1 MTSPQG
7 GRLGEIIIATRHL
20 FLDFDGPICSIFA
33 GLKPATIA
41 DTLRELITSHGITL
55 PADIAA
61 ASDPFEV
68 FVWAATISPAL
79 AADVEAAMTDM
90 EVAAVPTAEP
100 TPGVHAVVTSGRESG
115 RTITVV
121 SNNSER
127 AVRAYLARHTLDG
140 SIGVIIA
147 RTSPDP
153 ALLKPCPH
161 LLNEA
166 ITASHAD
173 PATCALVGDQISD
186 IDAARQAGTH
196 SIGYA
201 NKPGKTDSFANAG
214 ADTIITSLA
223 PLALAL
229 RAHPLPN

>member
-1 MTSPQG
+1 MTTTPD
-7 GRLGEIIIATRHL
+7 GRLDEIITATRYL

-33 GLKPATIA
+33 GLPPANVA
-41 DTLRELITSHGITL
+41 SQLRDLITSHSITP
-55 PADIAA
+55 PAGIAA
-61 ASDPFEV
+61 TSDPFEI
-68 FVWAATISPAL
+68 FAWAATISPGL
-79 AADVEAAMTDM
+79 TADVEAAMTKL

-100 TPGVHAVVTSGRESG
+100 TPGVHAVITSCRESG
-115 RTITVV
+115 RTVTVV

-127 AVRAYLARHTLDG
+127 AVRAYLSRYALDG
-140 SIGVIIA
+140 PIGTVIA

-153 ALLKPCPH
+153 DLLKPCPH
-161 LLNEA
+161 LLHQA
-166 ITASHAD
+166 ITASHAE
-173 PATCALVGDQISD
+173 PADCALVGDQVSD

-201 NKPGKTDSFANAG
+201 NKPGKTHSFTAAG
-214 ADTIITSLA
+214 AGAIITSLA

>member
-1 MTSPQG
+1 MTAPDA
-7 GRLGEIIIATRHL
+7 RLGEIIAQTRHL

-33 GLKPATIA
+33 GLKPETVASKLC
-41 DTLRELITSHGITL
+41 DLITGQGIT
-55 PADIAA
+55 PPSAIAA

-68 FVWAATISPAL
+68 FTWAATISPAL
-79 AADVEAAMTDM
+79 AADVEAAMTDL

-100 TPGVHAVVTSGRESG
+100 TRGTHAVIASAHESG
-115 RTITVV
+115 RTVSVV

-127 AVRAYLARHTLDG
+127 AVRAYLARHALNG
-140 SIGVIIA
+140 PVSIVIA

-153 ALLKPCPH
+153 DLLKPCPH

-166 ITASHAD
+166 IAASHAD
-173 PATCALVGDQISD
+173 PAACTLVGDRVSD

-201 NKPGKTDSFANAG
+201 NKPGKTDRFAG
-214 ADTIITSLA
+214 AQAGAIITSLA